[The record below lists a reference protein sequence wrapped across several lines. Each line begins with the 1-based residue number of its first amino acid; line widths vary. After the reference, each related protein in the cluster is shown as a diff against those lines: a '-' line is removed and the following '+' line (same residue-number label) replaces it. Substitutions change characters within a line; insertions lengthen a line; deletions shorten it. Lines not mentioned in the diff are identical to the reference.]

1 MDHYFFLASVSY
13 GNDSVAMLQWC
24 HEFGLSRVL
33 CLYADTGWAHPD
45 WMKRVER
52 CESWAR
58 LLGFATAR
66 TSSIGFENV
75 VREKKGFPRQGIQ
88 FCTQLLKTEP
98 LNRAQNKFDPEKRA
112 TILIGK
118 RRAESANRANTPEF
132 VLNHPYHDGR
142 TVWHPL
148 FAYSNEDRNALLD
161 QAGFKP
167 LPHRS
172 DECWPC
178 INANKSDLKR
188 LAQEDPVRVERIEAL
203 ELEMGFTSKN
213 KPRTMFRPYRYRGA
227 TGIRAMIR
235 WAETERGGDFDD
247 GTGSDCAEAAVGCGL

>member
-1 MDHYFFLASVSY
+1 MRFLFLVSASY
-13 GNDSVAMLQWC
+13 GNDSVALIQWC
-24 HEFGLSRVL
+24 WEFGLSNIAV
-33 CLYADTGWAHPD
+33 LYADTGWAHPA
-45 WMKRVER
+45 WNERVDK
-52 CESWAR
+52 CETWVR
-58 LLGFATAR
+58 TFGFIPFR

-98 LNRAQNKFDPEKRA
+98 LSKLQSKLDPEKQA
-112 TILIGK
+112 TVIIGK
-118 RRAESANRANTPEF
+118 RRAESANRANTSEF
-132 VLNHPYHDGR
+132 IFEHPYHNGR
-142 TVWHPL
+142 AVWHPL
-148 FAYSNEDRNALLD
+148 FEHSDEERNALLNR
-161 QAGFKP
+161 AGFDE

-188 LAQEDPVRVERIEAL
+188 IATEDPARINQIESLER
-203 ELEMGFTSKN
+203 EMGLTSKG

-247 GTGSDCAEAAVGCGL
+247 GTGRDCAESAAGCGL